1 MPPSTESGS
10 RSRFEES
17 RPPPRSCIRAP
28 QATSASAAT
37 PASAATQAHSTWGK
51 AIEVPGTAAL
61 NKDGEAGINS
71 LSCASPGRCSAGGFY
86 LDGHGKLQAFVVSE
100 T

>member
-1 MPPSTESGS
+1 LAASPAGDCSVGGDYLGHGDT
-10 RSRFEES
+10 R
-17 RPPPRSCIRAP
+17 
-28 QATSASAAT
+28 QAFVVS
-37 PASAATQAHSTWGK
+37 QAHGTWGK

-61 NKDGEAGINS
+61 NAGGEAGIGS
-71 LSCASPGRCSAGGFY
+71 LSCASPGQCSAGGFY